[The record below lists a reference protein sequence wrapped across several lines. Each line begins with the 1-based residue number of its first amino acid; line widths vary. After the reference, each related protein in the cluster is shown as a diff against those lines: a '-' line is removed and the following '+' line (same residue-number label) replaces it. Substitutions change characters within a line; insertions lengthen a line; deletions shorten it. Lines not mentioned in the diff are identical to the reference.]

1 MARART
7 IKPGFFKNE
16 DLCALPFAARLLF
29 AGLWTIADRD
39 GRLEDRPKRIKAEVF
54 PYDDLDCED
63 LLCILQSADFIQ
75 RYESVDGLRYI
86 SIPSWKKHQN
96 PHKNETV
103 SIIPSITLSIGDADT
118 SNVRSAP
125 ACLLSSSSQITC
137 LQNLPSE
144 RSPVGEG
151 EFELE
156 SPHTEPS
163 LVELQDQWFTG
174 EFWPAYWRKVDKA
187 AALASFRKHAR
198 TEQIKQR
205 IVDAVIAHA
214 PQYLRRDPE
223 HRPHAATWLNKRR
236 YEEPPED
243 TSFTPPPSR
252 PHSVMD
258 LV

>member
-1 MARART
+1 MKRGTPGHFKMDALCELLNVPRAHAVGIMEMLWQYTADKTPQGDIGKASDRA
-7 IKPGFFKNE
+7 IANAVGWDRDPSELIESLISVRWLDRSEEHRLVVHDWSEHCE
-16 DLCALPFAARLLF
+16 DSVRKWLRYRKLPFIQEVRDSAKVCENLRECAPSREAEAEAEAEALRKPRPEVSTSF
-29 AGLWTIADRD
+29 AFAK
-39 GRLEDRPKRIKAEVF
+39 P
-54 PYDDLDCED
+54 
-63 LLCILQSADFIQ
+63 
-75 RYESVDGLRYI
+75 
-86 SIPSWKKHQN
+86 
-96 PHKNETV
+96 
-103 SIIPSITLSIGDADT
+103 LSLA
-118 SNVRSAP
+118 
-125 ACLLSSSSQITC
+125 
-137 LQNLPSE
+137 
-144 RSPVGEG
+144 
-151 EFELE
+151 
-156 SPHTEPS
+156 
-163 LVELQDQWFTG
+163 ELQDQWFTG

-252 PHSVMD
+252 PHRVMD